1 MVYASTMPKYEYA
14 CISCDKDYEKERSI
28 HEAEPEYVCDVCG
41 YALQRVF
48 SPFGLQFKGSGFYKT
63 GG

>member
-1 MVYASTMPKYEYA
+1 MPKYQYA
-14 CISCDKDYEKERSI
+14 CINCDKDYEKERSI
-28 HEAEPEYVCDVCG
+28 HDADPGYACDVCG

-48 SPFGLQFKGSGFYKT
+48 NSFGLQFKGSGFYKT